1 MKQVYKVV
9 SAVCGTI
16 FLVMALFYNTP
27 FQIFGVYFPFFLM
40 GLTIIIMF
48 VMKKVA
54 NQFIEE
60 TDPNNVE
67 FNEYIKNPKV
77 LRIAVISTVTVLV
90 LIILSLTVFSS
101 GVDISEF
108 GSLRFILLDQGWEI
122 MNYIGLPFFHFGTIT
137 VGGFAMSNYEP
148 PIPSN

>member
-1 MKQVYKVV
+1 
-9 SAVCGTI
+9 
-16 FLVMALFYNTP
+16 MALFYNTP
-27 FQIFGVYFPFFLM
+27 FQIFGMYFPFFLT
-40 GLTIIIMF
+40 GLTIIVMF

-67 FNEYIKNPKV
+67 LFNEYIKNPKV
-77 LRIAVISTVTVLV
+77 LKVSVISTATVLV

-101 GVDISEF
+101 GVDIYDFEGLQF
-108 GSLRFILLDQGWEI
+108 ALLNHGWEI

-148 PIPSN
+148 REYSENM

>member
-1 MKQVYKVV
+1 
-9 SAVCGTI
+9 
-16 FLVMALFYNTP
+16 MALFYNTP
-27 FQIFGVYFPFFLM
+27 FQIFGMYFPFFLT

-48 VMKKVA
+48 VMKKSA

-77 LRIAVISTVTVLV
+77 LKIAVISTATVLV

-101 GVDISEF
+101 GVDIYDFEGLQF
-108 GSLRFILLDQGWEI
+108 ALLDYGWEI
-122 MNYIGLPFFHFGTIT
+122 MNYLGLPFFHFGTIT
-137 VGGFAMSNYEP
+137 IGGFAMSNYEP
-148 PIPSN
+148 RAYSENM